1 MVRRVVHS
9 SQVIG
14 PDNSQ
19 WQSSL
24 LTFVVCDDGTMW
36 ERWNDGAW
44 CEVPPVPQPA
54 TQEAGDA
61 TR

>member
-1 MVRRVVHS
+1 MVRRVVHG
-9 SQVIG
+9 SQVK
-14 PDNSQ
+14 
-19 WQSSL
+19 WQGSL

-61 TR
+61 MR